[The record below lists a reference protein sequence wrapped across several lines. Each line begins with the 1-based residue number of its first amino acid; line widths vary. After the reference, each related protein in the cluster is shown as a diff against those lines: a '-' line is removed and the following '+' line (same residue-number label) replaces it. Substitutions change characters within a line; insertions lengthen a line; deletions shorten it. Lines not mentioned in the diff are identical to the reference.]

1 MKSMK
6 KYILLGILSLI
17 IVGGGIGYYMFNKKV
32 PTLENTTSDY
42 VIGANDLFNEFEN
55 NESEALKKYENKI
68 IEVTGKVISVKNN
81 DNDSNIILEADMAMA
96 GGVNC
101 SFKYKQDEEITKG
114 SIVTIKGQCQGFL
127 MDVVLNNS
135 QLIK

>member
-32 PTLENTTSDY
+32 STLENTTSDY
-42 VIGANDLFNEFEN
+42 VIGANDLFNEFDA

>member
-1 MKSMK
+1 MK

>member
-1 MKSMK
+1 MK
-6 KYILLGILSLI
+6 KYILLGILIVIL
-17 IVGGGIGYYMFNKKV
+17 VGGGTGYYMFNKKV
-32 PTLENTTSDY
+32 PTLESTTPDFVMS
-42 VIGANDLFNEFEN
+42 ANDLFNEFEN
-55 NESEALKKYENKI
+55 DETKALKKYENKI

-81 DNDSNIILEADMAMA
+81 EFDSNIILEADMAMI

-101 SFKYKQDEEITKG
+101 SFKYKQDKEIKKG

-127 MDVVLNNS
+127 MDVILNNS